1 MTKATDKLQE
11 IIDHLVDAKTILR
24 NINGNDMIGH
34 RHLVETTKKIVHAG
48 DAVVNAL
55 SGLEWLME
63 RELELREDYVNLLGS
78 IKDALGTTIDVDTMT
93 GDPMDE
99 EEDGNG

>member
-1 MTKATDKLQE
+1 MRATEKLQE

-24 NINGNDMIGH
+24 NINSNDMIGH
-34 RHLVETTKKIVHAG
+34 RHLVDLTKKIVHAG

-63 RELELREDYVNLLGS
+63 REVELTDDYLQLLGS
-78 IKDALGTTIDVDTMT
+78 IKDALGTTIDLDTMT
-93 GDPMDE
+93 GDPMNE
-99 EEDGNG
+99 GGE